1 MRNTKPIA
9 AAAIGALAIA
19 LVIGWSAW
27 VWSVRHRQKAA
38 PPQPA
43 PPAVFAAPEV
53 TLTGRLQA
61 QKTEQVEAH
70 IAGTLDAWFVEEG
83 QEVYEDQILGRIR
96 NADLDSELQ
105 AAQSAVDRSELHVAQ
120 LDARAAGA
128 RVDESRASA
137 DQTRARNEL
146 DRIKK
151 IYQRYKSLMDA
162 GAIARLTFEKTEA
175 DYNSAK
181 TEAANR
187 EASARDAQDKAA
199 ALDRDSEEAKRTLA
213 EQAVALAKAKDQVA
227 EGELHSPGDGVVLT
241 RNIHQG
247 AQVEA
252 SKESLI
258 AIATDLTKLAV
269 ALAPDAPV
277 LARIHTGQR
286 AFVRLSDAEFSGEV
300 HEVRGPEV
308 IVNFTSPTTVTK
320 LGTAAQVRIVF

>member
-19 LVIGWSAW
+19 LFIG
-27 VWSVRHRQKAA
+27 WSVRHRHKPAA
-38 PPQPA
+38 PQPA
-43 PPAVFAAPEV
+43 PPTVVAAPEV

-61 QKTEQVEAH
+61 QKTAQVEAP
-70 IAGTLDAWFVEEG
+70 IAGVLDAWFVEEG
-83 QEVYEDQILGRIR
+83 QEVYKDQILGRIR
-96 NADLDSELQ
+96 NADLDAAMQ
-105 AAQSAVDRSELHVAQ
+105 AAQAAVDRSELHIAQ
-120 LDARAAGA
+120 LDAQAAGA

-146 DRIKK
+146 DRIEK

-175 DYNSAK
+175 DYTSAK
-181 TEAANR
+181 TESANR
-187 EASARDAQDKAA
+187 DASARDAQDKAA
-199 ALDRDSEEAKRTLA
+199 AVDRDSEEAKRTLA
-213 EQAVALAKAKDQVA
+213 EQTAALAKAKDQVA
-227 EGELHSPGDGVVLT
+227 DGDLHCPRDGVVLT

-247 AQVEA
+247 AQVEV

-277 LARIHTGQR
+277 LARIHAGQR
-286 AFVRLSDAEFSGEV
+286 AFVRLSDAEFPGEV
-300 HEVRGPEV
+300 NEVRGPEV
-308 IVNFTSPTTVTK
+308 NVNFTSPTTVTK
-320 LGTAAQVRIVF
+320 LGIAAQVRIVF